1 MKSHLSREPQ
11 AGALIPLVYVNL
23 SLTPAVVGGLSSANA
38 LVSLGATPLVAK
50 TADRFGKMAVVLPGA
65 ILYGVSLMLVPQVS
79 SLMELIPVLAG
90 MQIGACMCAQ
100 AQMHAMDLAP
110 VKDRAKVPSL
120 WNTFG
125 DTGMLLSSFTAA
137 MMAEKFSLTAAFSSE
152 GLLLLVASGAI
163 FYAQRR

>member
-1 MKSHLSREPQ
+1 M
-11 AGALIPLVYVNL
+11 NL
-23 SLTPAVVGGLSSANA
+23 SLSPALVGGLSSANA

-65 ILYGVSLMLVPQVS
+65 ILYGVSLMLVPQVG
-79 SLMELIPVLAG
+79 SLIELIPVLAG

-125 DTGMLLSSFTAA
+125 DTGRPF
-137 MMAEKFSLTAAFSSE
+137 
-152 GLLLLVASGAI
+152 
-163 FYAQRR
+163 